1 MTLKLDKLYE
11 KIELSIF
18 RISKIYEKI
27 SKLYEKKN
35 CLKLELVKFG
45 DLLENF
51 CIIYFG
57 NPRSPRNPGIFDLF
71 FPPNQPCA
79 HQ

>member
-27 SKLYEKKN
+27 SKLYEKK
-35 CLKLELVKFG
+35 ELSKVRISK
-45 DLLENF
+45 
-51 CIIYFG
+51 IW
-57 NPRSPRNPGIFDLF
+57 
-71 FPPNQPCA
+71 
-79 HQ
+79 